1 MKRLSYITNHPE
13 YQSAYRQIQ
22 DAEKGRAFCLHDTGH
37 FLAVSRIAYIL
48 VLEERLDVKKDVIY
62 ATGFLHDI
70 GRGKQYAEG
79 IPHEEA
85 GISIASAILSESPYN
100 IEERS
105 TILLLLESHRR
116 PDSDKLSCLFGRAD
130 KLSRDCCNCKARE
143 ECYWPEEK
151 KNNIYRY

>member
-1 MKRLSYITNHPE
+1 MKRLLYITDHPE

-22 DAEKGRAFCLHDTGH
+22 DAEKERAFCLHDTGH

-48 VLEERLDVKKDVIY
+48 VLEERLGVKKDVIY
-62 ATGFLHDI
+62 AAGFLHDI

-85 GISIASAILSESPYN
+85 GIRVASDILSESPYTT
-100 IEERS
+100 EERN
-105 TILLLLESHRR
+105 TILLLLGSHRR
-116 PDSDKLSCLFGRAD
+116 PDSDKLSCLFSRAD
-130 KLSRDCCNCKARE
+130 KLSRDCRNCKARE
-143 ECYWPEEK
+143 ECYWPEEM

>member
-62 ATGFLHDI
+62 AAGFLHDI

-116 PDSDKLSCLFGRAD
+116 PDSDKLSFLFGRAD

-143 ECYWPEEK
+143 E
-151 KNNIYRY
+151 

>member
-62 ATGFLHDI
+62 AAGFCTI
-70 GRGKQYAEG
+70 S
-79 IPHEEA
+79 EEESSMPREFHMRRQA
-85 GISIASAILSESPYN
+85 FRSPRLFCLSPL
-100 IEERS
+100 I
-105 TILLLLESHRR
+105 I
-116 PDSDKLSCLFGRAD
+116 
-130 KLSRDCCNCKARE
+130 
-143 ECYWPEEK
+143 
-151 KNNIYRY
+151 

>member
-1 MKRLSYITNHPE
+1 MKRLLYITNHPE
-13 YQSAYRQIQ
+13 YQNAYRQIQ
-22 DAEKGRAFCLHDTGH
+22 DAEKERAFCLHDTGH

-48 VLEERLDVKKDVIY
+48 VLEERLGVKKDVIY
-62 ATGFLHDI
+62 AAGFLHDI

-85 GISIASAILSESPYN
+85 GIRVATDILSESPYTT
-100 IEERS
+100 EERN
-105 TILLLLESHRR
+105 TILLLLRSHRR

-130 KLSRDCCNCKARE
+130 KLSRDCGNCKARE

>member
-62 ATGFLHDI
+62 AAGFLHDI

-116 PDSDKLSCLFGRAD
+116 PDSDKLSFLFGRAD

-143 ECYWPEEK
+143 ECYWPEEN

>member
-1 MKRLSYITNHPE
+1 MNRLSYITNHPE
-13 YQSAYRQIQ
+13 YQRAYRQIR
-22 DAEKGRAFCLHDTGH
+22 DSEKGRIFCPHDTEH

-48 VLEERLDVKKDVIY
+48 VLEEQLSVKKDVIY
-62 ATGFLHDI
+62 AAGFLHDI

-85 GISIASAILSESPYN
+85 GISIAADILSDSPYDMK
-100 IEERS
+100 ERE
-105 TILLLLESHRR
+105 TILLLLGSHRR
-116 PDSDKLSCLFGRAD
+116 PDSDKLSCLFSRAD
-130 KLSRDCCNCKARE
+130 KLSRDCRNCRAKE

>member
-1 MKRLSYITNHPE
+1 MKRLLYITNHPE
-13 YQSAYRQIQ
+13 YQSAYRRIQ

-62 ATGFLHDI
+62 AAGFLHDI

-105 TILLLLESHRR
+105 TILLLLGSHRR
-116 PDSDKLSCLFGRAD
+116 PGIDKLSCLFGRAD
-130 KLSRDCCNCKARE
+130 KLSRDCSNCKARE

>member
-62 ATGFLHDI
+62 AAGFLHDI
-70 GRGKQYAEG
+70 GRGKQYSEG

-105 TILLLLESHRR
+105 TILLLLGSHRR
-116 PDSDKLSCLFGRAD
+116 PDSDKLSCLFGWAD
-130 KLSRDCCNCKARE
+130 KLSRDCGNCKARE